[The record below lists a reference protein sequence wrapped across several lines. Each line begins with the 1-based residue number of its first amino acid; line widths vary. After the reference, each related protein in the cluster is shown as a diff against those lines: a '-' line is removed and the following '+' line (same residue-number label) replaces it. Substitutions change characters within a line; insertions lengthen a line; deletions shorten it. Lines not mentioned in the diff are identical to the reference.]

1 MYQNY
6 KKTVNLVKMECVLVF
21 KIENSVILFIWR
33 PYSIDTDINQK
44 HEYDVKLG
52 HTQLSRTVGLGDGTF
67 FLYPFCIIN
76 PFNKNKNQ
84 TVWGWD
90 IGYIDWKL
98 TWKYIFQTSESI
110 SMFWKSTMYY
120 ISMNEW
126 MNNIDQEYVN
136 RKFDT
141 ILSQ

>member
-21 KIENSVILFIWR
+21 KIENSVILFLWR

-52 HTQLSRTVGLGDGTF
+52 NTIKQDCRVGGWDI
-67 FLYPFCIIN
+67 Y

-84 TVWGWD
+84 T
-90 IGYIDWKL
+90 
-98 TWKYIFQTSESI
+98 
-110 SMFWKSTMYY
+110 KSGGET
-120 ISMNEW
+120 
-126 MNNIDQEYVN
+126 
-136 RKFDT
+136 
-141 ILSQ
+141 

>member
-44 HEYDVKLG
+44 HKYDVKLG

-67 FLYPFCIIN
+67 
-76 PFNKNKNQ
+76 NKNKNQ
-84 TVWGWD
+84 T
-90 IGYIDWKL
+90 
-98 TWKYIFQTSESI
+98 
-110 SMFWKSTMYY
+110 KSGGET
-120 ISMNEW
+120 
-126 MNNIDQEYVN
+126 
-136 RKFDT
+136 
-141 ILSQ
+141 